1 VLPIAMGRPVSA
13 MGARRPA
20 PPLAGTTA
28 ALRGVAAPP
37 GQGEEVSLRA
47 GQAGSDRPVRRRVL
61 PDRVASRRT
70 VAAAKV
76 CKDVRADRAA
86 GRRFAHNART

>member
-1 VLPIAMGRPVSA
+1 M
-13 MGARRPA
+13 
-20 PPLAGTTA
+20 
-28 ALRGVAAPP
+28 RGVAAAP

-47 GQAGSDRPVRRRVL
+47 RQEEVSSRAGQAGPDNPVWRRAL
-61 PDRVASRRT
+61 PDRVASGRT

-86 GRRFAHNART
+86 GRRV